1 MLPRL
6 FMYWTFAL
14 GSVGSDDDLDLAAF
28 VLHLWRTPRSL
39 GTGGTE
45 TGCNNND
52 EVTANE
58 PQRVKM

>member
-1 MLPRL
+1 MEAMIQGSLATLPLR
-6 FMYWTFAL
+6 FDDFKRHCCAFRHTP
-14 GSVGSDDDLDLAAF
+14 GSM
-28 VLHLWRTPRSL
+28 

-52 EVTANE
+52 EVTANR